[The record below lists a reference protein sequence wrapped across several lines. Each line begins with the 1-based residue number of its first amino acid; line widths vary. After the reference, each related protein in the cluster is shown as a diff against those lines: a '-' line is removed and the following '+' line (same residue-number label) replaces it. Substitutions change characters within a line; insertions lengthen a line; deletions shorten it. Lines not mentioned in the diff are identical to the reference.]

1 MKHLASDIKNI
12 KESLHRIEN
21 YIKDKSVNSN
31 PNDIKNLDSMSK
43 AVWKFLS
50 AVYDAHWDSLYV
62 DNSKMLFR
70 NKVKSKF
77 NPQASRTLVNNKDKE
92 TIKPTY
98 VFPLPPLIPA
108 KTPKE
113 VNEILKYF
121 KKNNNP

>member
-1 MKHLASDIKNI
+1 
-12 KESLHRIEN
+12 
-21 YIKDKSVNSN
+21 
-31 PNDIKNLDSMSK
+31 
-43 AVWKFLS
+43 
-50 AVYDAHWDSLYV
+50 
-62 DNSKMLFR
+62 MLFR

-108 KTPKE
+108 KTLKE